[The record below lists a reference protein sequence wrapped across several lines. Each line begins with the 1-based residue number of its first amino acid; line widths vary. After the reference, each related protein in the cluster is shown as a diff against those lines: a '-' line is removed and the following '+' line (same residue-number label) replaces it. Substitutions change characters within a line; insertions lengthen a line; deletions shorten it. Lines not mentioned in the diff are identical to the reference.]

1 MPCGF
6 PARIPFPKIRKI
18 MKNDTDF
25 LSTVRRRLDKAIDE
39 ERRLREEIKE
49 LVEMESKLKE
59 PGGVKKTA
67 EEILGSEVP
76 NTKLLLRAALS
87 QLKQLLTETV
97 ALRELRGLHDERMKE
112 ITTLQN
118 RLKPYLNEE
127 ELIHFIIE

>member
-1 MPCGF
+1 
-6 PARIPFPKIRKI
+6 